1 MISVDFYR
9 LGKSQSMILTNI
21 NLPSALG
28 ATQLKI
34 CILQHKMYFYCTCI
48 RDPFFSKV
56 EKKNSWLPLNQSQ
69 MMST

>member
-1 MISVDFYR
+1 MFTKYFDYLISICFDMISVDFYR

-34 CILQHKMYFYCTCI
+34 CILQHKMYFYCICRI
-48 RDPFFSKV
+48 LF
-56 EKKNSWLPLNQSQ
+56 
-69 MMST
+69 

>member
-34 CILQHKMYFYCTCI
+34 CILQHKMYFDCI
-48 RDPFFSKV
+48 CRILF
-56 EKKNSWLPLNQSQ
+56 
-69 MMST
+69 